1 MKKTKFNELIDAIYK
16 KSPLQKKK
24 LAKHLAEQDNQFF
37 ESAEVFASDYFSYL
51 NSQKIPLEYAV
62 NAYLKMCNDMLKCQV
77 FFMKNG
83 KYPLLGNAKEAF
95 ENVYN
100 NEVEM
105 KSLVIALAMSQFL
118 WSTHY
123 KMYQFLIN
131 NVKQRKE
138 NISSYLEIGP
148 GHGLFLKDAYKIL
161 AKENS
166 NFKMTALDISQT
178 SMDTTKSIINH
189 SIGKTQIEYIVM
201 DMLDYEKDAKYDFI
215 SLGEVIEHVN
225 FPDKL
230 LLKFSKLL
238 SDKGHGFIST
248 CVDCPT
254 IDHVYHFKSVGE
266 IQQMIQNNG
275 LIIED
280 ELILPVED
288 LPMEEIV
295 AKKITINYCAIVRRE
310 V

>member
-1 MKKTKFNELIDAIYK
+1 MKKTKFNELIELVYR

-24 LAKHLAEQDNQFF
+24 LEKYLSEQDEQFF
-37 ESAEVFASDYFSYL
+37 ESAEIFTADYFSYL
-51 NSQKIPLEYAV
+51 KSQKIPVEYAV
-62 NAYLKMCNDMLKCQV
+62 NAYLKMCNDMLKCQIY
-77 FFMKNG
+77 FMKKG
-83 KYPLLGNAKEAF
+83 KYPLEGNAKEAYDS
-95 ENVYN
+95 VYN

-105 KSLVIALAMSQFL
+105 KSLVIALAISQFL

-123 KMYQFLIN
+123 KMYQFLIKN
-131 NVKQRKE
+131 IKQRKE
-138 NISSYLEIGP
+138 NIRNYLEIGP

-166 NFKMTALDISQT
+166 NFRMTALDISKT
-178 SMDTTKSIINH
+178 AMNITKSIINH
-189 SIGKTQIEYIVM
+189 LIGKTNIEYLVM
-201 DMLDYEKDAKYDFI
+201 DMLDYEKDIKYDFI
-215 SLGEVIEHVN
+215 SMGEVIEHVN
-225 FPDKL
+225 FPNQL

-238 SDKGHGFIST
+238 SDKGCGFIST

-266 IQQMIQNNG
+266 IQQMVQNNG

-288 LPMEEIV
+288 LPMHEIV
-295 AKKITINYCAIVRRE
+295 AKKITINYCAIVRRK